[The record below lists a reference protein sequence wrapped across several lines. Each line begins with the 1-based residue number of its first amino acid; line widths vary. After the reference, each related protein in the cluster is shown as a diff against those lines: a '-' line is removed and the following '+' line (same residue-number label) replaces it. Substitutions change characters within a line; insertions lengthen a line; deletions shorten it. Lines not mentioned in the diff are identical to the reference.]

1 MVSSALLR
9 LHLSILIAG
18 FTGILGKLIELDSFV
33 LSGYRSIFTAAMFF
47 CFLLITKNLIKIP
60 ARKYVKII
68 ALGTLLGIHWI
79 FFYGSIK
86 FANVSIA
93 VICLSSMGFFTS
105 LLEPLLLKRKLQI
118 KEIIYSLI
126 SILGI
131 LFIFKFDSQYRL
143 GITIGFISAFLAST
157 YTILNKKFVI
167 NYDVKTLLLYE
178 MLGSSIFF
186 IFCTPFYVNIFS
198 FDKLIGT
205 PSDYVYLLLLSSVC
219 TIGLYLLQISV
230 VKVISA
236 FTVNLS
242 YNLEP
247 IYSIILAMI
256 IFKEGQELNFSF
268 YIGLILIILSVA
280 LQTIS
285 SLKAKKHKP
294 F

>member
-60 ARKYVKII
+60 AKNYVKII

-143 GITIGFISAFLAST
+143 GIIIGFISAFLAST

-285 SLKAKKHKP
+285 SIKK
-294 F
+294 

>member
-60 ARKYVKII
+60 AKNYVKII

-143 GITIGFISAFLAST
+143 GIIIGFISAFLAST

-186 IFCTPFYVNIFS
+186 IFCTPFYVSIFS
-198 FDKLIGT
+198 FEKIIGT
-205 PSDYVYLLLLSSVC
+205 SNDYIYLLLLSSVC

-285 SLKAKKHKP
+285 SIKK
-294 F
+294 

>member
-1 MVSSALLR
+1 MVGNALLL

-47 CFLLITKNLIKIP
+47 CFLAFTKSIIKIP
-60 ARKYVKII
+60 THNAVKIT
-68 ALGTLLGIHWI
+68 ALGVLLGIHWI

-93 VICLSSMGFFTS
+93 VVCLSSMGFFTS
-105 LLEPLLLKRKLQI
+105 LLEPLFLQRKLQI
-118 KEIIYSLI
+118 KEIIYSVI
-126 SILGI
+126 SIIGI

-143 GITIGFISAFLAST
+143 GIIIGFISAFLAST
-157 YTILNKKFVI
+157 YTILNKKFVSS
-167 NYDVKTLLLYE
+167 YDVKTLLLYE
-178 MLGSSIFF
+178 MFGASIFF
-186 IFCTPFYVNIFS
+186 IFCTPIYVSIFS
-198 FDKLIGT
+198 FERLIGT
-205 PSDYVYLLLLSSVC
+205 QSDYIYLLLLSSVC

-256 IFKEGQELNFSF
+256 IFKEGKELNFSF
-268 YIGLILIILSVA
+268 YVGLVLIILSVA
-280 LQTIS
+280 LQTLS
-285 SLKAKKHKP
+285 SLKAQKHRLS
-294 F
+294 

>member
-60 ARKYVKII
+60 AKNYLKII

-143 GITIGFISAFLAST
+143 GIIIGFISAFLAST

-186 IFCTPFYVNIFS
+186 IFCTPFYVSIFS
-198 FDKLIGT
+198 FDKIIGT
-205 PSDYVYLLLLSSVC
+205 SSDYIYLLLLSSVC

-285 SLKAKKHKP
+285 SIKK
-294 F
+294 

>member
-60 ARKYVKII
+60 AKNYVKII

-143 GITIGFISAFLAST
+143 GIIIGFISAFLAST

-186 IFCTPFYVNIFS
+186 IFCTPFYVSIFS
-198 FDKLIGT
+198 FEKIIGT
-205 PSDYVYLLLLSSVC
+205 SNDYIYLLLLSSVC

-230 VKVISA
+230 VKVIFA

-285 SLKAKKHKP
+285 SIKK
-294 F
+294 

>member
-1 MVSSALLR
+1 
-9 LHLSILIAG
+9 
-18 FTGILGKLIELDSFV
+18 
-33 LSGYRSIFTAAMFF
+33 
-47 CFLLITKNLIKIP
+47 
-60 ARKYVKII
+60 
-68 ALGTLLGIHWI
+68 
-79 FFYGSIK
+79 
-86 FANVSIA
+86 
-93 VICLSSMGFFTS
+93 
-105 LLEPLLLKRKLQI
+105 
-118 KEIIYSLI
+118 
-126 SILGI
+126 
-131 LFIFKFDSQYRL
+131 
-143 GITIGFISAFLAST
+143 
-157 YTILNKKFVI
+157 
-167 NYDVKTLLLYE
+167 